1 MTFLITGSV
10 WAADVSELGDTIT
23 VGGATVSKPSS
34 AEQGTSKNIV
44 AMGQEITYDVANTN
58 NKNLVLLGKKIHAEG
73 NRLVYIGTNISS
85 DLNIDDIKQQIINY
99 INNPSGTLLS
109 NNANLVAIGAAI
121 NISGKNSVGIG
132 VGVDV
137 KADNSVAIG
146 SGSEVATGEHN
157 TVSFGRTYELNG
169 VTKEI
174 TRTLTHVTAG
184 TKTTDAVNYG
194 QVKPLEEKTQ
204 NISATIDVTTFK
216 GKINVTD
223 SASVQKDLGVH
234 GNAYLAGNVDI
245 SKDLNVSKNANIQ
258 NDLGVHGNAYVT
270 GQLTAADGNF
280 KVDKDSGSITTQGS
294 ATVQQD
300 LGVHGN
306 AYLAGNVDIS
316 KDLNVSKN
324 ANIQN
329 DLGVHGNAYVTGQLT
344 AADGNFKVDKDSGS
358 ITTQGSATVQQDLGV
373 HGDAYIGSGNNGQTV
388 IRDNTSGYSEIIV
401 NQNAI
406 NQVLINENGIKV
418 GKNSSVMDT
427 NGVYAGGDTFDQA
440 KAAISATGELKGASG
455 KFQVTSDGN
464 TTITGI
470 LDVTST
476 SGQFAVKDDYVATRV
491 TRGTSNNATTAGSIN
506 TGSFI
511 GERVK
516 NSDGSEF
523 TATGKNTDGI
533 INVAYKDGIYTDVLQ
548 TSSGIKVITKSANDN
563 TFGSQTDIGT
573 KITGTDV
580 SIEDPKNTSNRIYLS
595 DVGQVKNV
603 DAELKANSNYVD
615 SPTVVGAINA
625 ETDIR
630 RAQFA
635 KLGNKIEKVGAGAAA
650 LAAMHP
656 LDFDPDDKLQFS
668 AGVGNY
674 GGETATAL
682 GAFYRPTE
690 KVMFNIAGTMGNDEN
705 MMNAGITFALDGR
718 NNVSNSRVA
727 MAREIQDLRAQ
738 VAQLTNNQAQM
749 MALLNKVLDGQA
761 DELLANVMFPDVPK
775 NHWTYEYL
783 DSLQKR
789 GIIKGYPGGSFGGD
803 RSLTRYEYATIL
815 CRVLDQGISIDTRL
829 LDEFEAELGR
839 IRIDRIKG
847 KDDSANKIER
857 VRVNSSSDR
866 DDYGSQIINTS
877 APTTN

>member
-1 MTFLITGSV
+1 MIKNTLKKSLALGLLMTFLITGSV
-10 WAADVSELGDTIT
+10 WAEGTGASNNPVENNTPEKIIYGNDVK
-23 VGGATVSKPSS
+23 VGENKPSS
-34 AEQGTSKNIV
+34 SSATSNNTSIV
-44 AMGQEITYDVANTN
+44 AMGNAINYTQ
-58 NKNLVLLGKKIHAEG
+58 KSSQLVLLGKNIDSDGE
-73 NRLVYIGTNISS
+73 RIVYIGHN
-85 DLNIDDIKQQIINY
+85 
-99 INNPSGTLLS
+99 INNALDKDAIIKFIQDKI
-109 NNANLVAIGAAI
+109 NNETSDNFTDGKNLVAIGSHI
-121 NISGKNSVGIG
+121 KIEGKNSVAIG
-132 VGVDV
+132 MGVEV
-137 KADNSVAIG
+137 TEAAINSVAIG
-146 SGSEVATGEHN
+146 SGSQATEAN
-157 TVSFGRTYELNG
+157 TVSFGRDKTTIGN
-169 VTKEI
+169 I
-174 TRTLTHVTAG
+174 TIDAINRRLTHVDDGINA
-184 TKTTDAVNYG
+184 TDAVNKG
-194 QVKPLEEKTQ
+194 QLDAESYTRWQEDVKLQKQITAEASTRWNEDVKLQKQITAEASTRWSEDVKLQ
-204 NISATIDVTTFK
+204 NQINATNDRTGGITRTPEDTITTIEDNHQFYQ
-216 GKINVTD
+216 D
-223 SASVQKDLGVH
+223 
-234 GNAYLAGNVDI
+234 GNV
-245 SKDLNVSKNANIQ
+245 SLNNGKFTLNSNG
-258 NDLGVHGNAYVT
+258 DTY
-270 GQLTAADGNF
+270 TA
-280 KVDKDSGSITTQGS
+280 GS
-294 ATVQQD
+294 ATVQ
-300 LGVHGN
+300 
-306 AYLAGNVDIS
+306 
-316 KDLNVSKN
+316 K
-324 ANIQN
+324 
-329 DLGVHGNAYVTGQLT
+329 
-344 AADGNFKVDKDSGS
+344 
-358 ITTQGSATVQQDLGV
+358 DLGV

-455 KFQVTSDGN
+455 KFQVASDGN
-464 TTITGI
+464 TTITGT

-476 SGQFAVKDDYVATRV
+476 NGQLAVKDNYVATRV
-491 TRGTSNNATTAGSIN
+491 TRGTLSNASTAGSIN
-506 TGSFI
+506 TGGFI

-533 INVAYKDGIYTDVLQ
+533 INVAYKKGISTDVIQ
-548 TSSGIKVITKSANDN
+548 TANGINVTTLSHPNP
-563 TFGSQTDIGT
+563 TLSSQTDRGT
-573 KITGTDV
+573 EITGTNI
-580 SIEDPKNTSNRIYLS
+580 SIEDPNAPTSNRIYLS

-625 ETDIR
+625 EADIR

-761 DELLANVMFPDVPK
+761 DELLANVMFPDVPE
-775 NHWTYEYL
+775 NHWAYEYL

-789 GIIKGYPGGSFGGD
+789 GIIKGYPDGSFDGD
-803 RSLTRYEYATIL
+803 RSLTRYEYATML
-815 CRVLDQGISIDTRL
+815 CRVLDQGISVDTRL